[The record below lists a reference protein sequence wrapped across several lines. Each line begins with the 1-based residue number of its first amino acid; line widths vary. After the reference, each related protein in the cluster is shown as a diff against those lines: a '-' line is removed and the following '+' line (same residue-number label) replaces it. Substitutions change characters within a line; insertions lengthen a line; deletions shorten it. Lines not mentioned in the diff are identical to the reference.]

1 MNLTRIPIVDAQP
14 GMVASIDGDTATV
27 TKVRRRRGSDYLSVT
42 FVDDLGSV
50 FARRL
55 GKRMGGAGHRH
66 IRTTPGPGRLIPDQ
80 GNATAGAVRSQPRA
94 RS

>member
-50 FARRL
+50 FARRYYDGDDGSPTNWTL
-55 GKRMGGAGHRH
+55 D
-66 IRTTPGPGRLIPDQ
+66 ILT
-80 GNATAGAVRSQPRA
+80 
-94 RS
+94 